1 MPDHF
6 FIGVDVGTGSAR
18 AGVFDRSGTLLSS
31 QKQTIRMWREAGD
44 VVEQSSTD
52 IWDAVCTSVR
62 AAVAEAG
69 ASPDKIAGIGF
80 DAACSMVVLDRKMQ
94 PLSVSLSGASARNV
108 IVWMDHRAT
117 DQAERINATGHRV
130 LDYVGGRIS
139 PEMQTPKLLWLK
151 EHMPETFERAGQFFD
166 LPDFLTWA
174 ATGSLTRSACTV
186 TCKWTYLAHE
196 DTWDASFFHQAG
208 LGSLAEEGYARIGQT
223 VVAPG
228 KPLAQGLTQDAAG
241 ALGLRVGTPVGAG
254 LIDAHAGGIGT
265 VGADSDLGP
274 EATMAYVFGTSAC
287 TMASSTQAH
296 FVPGIWGPYYS
307 AMVPG
312 LWLSEGGQS
321 AAGEAIAH
329 LIASHPARA
338 EAEAGAQAAG
348 MSVQAY
354 LLGEV
359 EARCSDASM
368 AVELAGT
375 RLIVPDFLGN
385 RAPRADPHATAVVS
399 GLTLE
404 AGLED
409 LLASYVA
416 GLLGVGYGLRQIIEA
431 QRALNVAP
439 RAVVLSGGAGES
451 DTIKQL
457 LADTGGLP
465 VLSTTCPE
473 PVLLGAAMLGTVASG
488 RQPCLQACMAT
499 MSHIAARFEP
509 AAGRIAALHAHRFKA
524 YKAFQE
530 AERVLRVGL
539 NSG

>member
-1 MPDHF
+1 
-6 FIGVDVGTGSAR
+6 
-18 AGVFDRSGTLLSS
+18 
-31 QKQTIRMWREAGD
+31 
-44 VVEQSSTD
+44 
-52 IWDAVCTSVR
+52 
-62 AAVAEAG
+62 
-69 ASPDKIAGIGF
+69 
-80 DAACSMVVLDRKMQ
+80 
-94 PLSVSLSGASARNV
+94 
-108 IVWMDHRAT
+108 
-117 DQAERINATGHRV
+117 
-130 LDYVGGRIS
+130 
-139 PEMQTPKLLWLK
+139 MQTPKLLWLK
-151 EHMPETFERAGQFFD
+151 QHMPETFERAGQFLD

-196 DTWDASFFHQAG
+196 DTWHASFFHEVG
-208 LGSLAEEGYARIGQT
+208 LASLAEEGYARIGQT

-228 KPLAQGLTQDAAG
+228 RPLGQGLTQDAAR

-265 VGADSDLGP
+265 VGAESDLGP

-287 TMASSTQAH
+287 TMASSAQAH
-296 FVPGIWGPYYS
+296 FVPGVWGPYYS

-359 EARCSDASM
+359 EARCPQASA
-368 AVELAGT
+368 AVGLAGP
-375 RLIVPDFLGN
+375 RLSVPDFLGN
-385 RAPRADPHATAVVS
+385 RAPRAYPQATAVIS

-404 AGLED
+404 AGLDD
-409 LLASYVA
+409 LLTSYVA

-431 QRALNVAP
+431 QRAHNVAP
-439 RAVVLSGGAGES
+439 QAVVMSGGAGES

-473 PVLLGAAMLGTVASG
+473 PVLLGAAMLGAVASG
-488 RQPCLQACMAT
+488 RQPSLQACMAT

-509 AAGRIAALHAHRFKA
+509 ATGEIGALHAHRFRA
-524 YKAFQE
+524 YEAFQE
-530 AERVLRVGL
+530 AERFLRAGPVHE
-539 NSG
+539 

>member
-1 MPDHF
+1 MAEHF

-18 AGVFDRSGTLLSS
+18 AGVFDASGRLMAS
-31 QKQTIRMWREAGD
+31 QKQDIRMWREAGD
-44 VVEQSSTD
+44 IAEQSSAD
-52 IWDAVCTSVR
+52 IWSAICRSVR
-62 AAVAEAG
+62 AAVAQAG
-69 ASPDKIAGIGF
+69 AAPAQIAGIGF
-80 DAACSMVVLDRKMQ
+80 DAACSMVVLDREMQ
-94 PLSVSLSGASARNV
+94 PLSVSSSGAVARNV

-117 DQAERINATGHRV
+117 DQAARINATGHRV

-151 EHMPETFERAGQFFD
+151 EHMPATFDLAGQFFD
-166 LPDFLTWA
+166 LPDFLTWK

-196 DTWDASFFHQAG
+196 DTWDASFFRQVG
-208 LGSLAEEGYARIGQT
+208 LGILADEGYARIGQK

-228 KPLAQGLTQDAAG
+228 KPLAQGLTPEAAG

-287 TMASSTQAH
+287 TMASSTQAY
-296 FVPGIWGPYYS
+296 FIPGVWGPYYS

-338 EAEAGAQAAG
+338 EAESAARAAG
-348 MSVQAY
+348 ISVQAY
-354 LLGEV
+354 LLSEV
-359 EARCSDASM
+359 EARCPEAST
-368 AVELAGT
+368 AVALAGT

-385 RAPRADPHATAVVS
+385 RAPRADPHASAVIS

-404 AGLED
+404 AGLDD

-431 QRALNVAP
+431 QRAQNVVP
-439 RAVVLSGGAGES
+439 QAVVLSGGAGKS

-457 LADTGGLP
+457 LADAGGLP

-473 PVLLGAAMLGTVASG
+473 PVLLGAAILGAVASG
-488 RQPCLQACMAT
+488 RQLSLQDCMAT

-509 AAGRIAALHAHRFKA
+509 TGGRVGALHAHRFRA
-524 YKAFQE
+524 YEAFQE
-530 AERVLRVGL
+530 TERALRAGFDEE
-539 NSG
+539 